1 VEFLEV
7 QGISVKRGSASVLRD
22 VSFAVGQRE
31 IVTILGSNGVGKST
45 ALRTISGLHR
55 PSSGTITH
63 EGVEISLL
71 TPRDIVRRGI
81 SHVPEGRLVFPGLT
95 VLENLQMGAFSVGRL
110 ERGELEA
117 VFDRFPVLREFKG
130 KNAGALSGGQQQML
144 ALARGI
150 AAKPRLLLLDEPSL
164 GLAPVIILQIAEILR
179 ELRDDGMTILLVEQN
194 AGLALSVA
202 DRGYVM
208 VEGAVAFSGSTD
220 ELRADDRVQRAY
232 LGL

>member
-1 VEFLEV
+1 
-7 QGISVKRGSASVLRD
+7 
-22 VSFAVGQRE
+22 
-31 IVTILGSNGVGKST
+31 
-45 ALRTISGLHR
+45 
-55 PSSGTITH
+55 
-63 EGVEISLL
+63 
-71 TPRDIVRRGI
+71 
-81 SHVPEGRLVFPGLT
+81 VFPGLT